1 MKNRIKQMENR
12 IESLK
17 ESLSEYEINRDE
29 VENSIEYNQN
39 VNLQIGMINGM
50 SELLDLLKENIIH
63 TLHK

>member
-1 MKNRIKQMENR
+1 MKNRIKEMENR

-17 ESLSEYEINRDE
+17 ESLSEYEINRNE

-50 SELLDLLKENIIH
+50 SELLDFLKGNINY
-63 TLHK
+63 TLHN

>member
-1 MKNRIKQMENR
+1 MENR

>member
-1 MKNRIKQMENR
+1 MKNRIKEMENR

-17 ESLSEYEINRDE
+17 ESLSEYEINRNE

-50 SELLDLLKENIIH
+50 SELLDFLNGNINY
-63 TLHK
+63 TLHN